1 MVEKNKGFQV
11 FAHAVMIFISACS
24 VAPFILLLSSSLT
37 DDAALSVYGSS
48 FFPPE
53 FSTEAYSYLFTSPR
67 RL

>member
-37 DDAALSVYGSS
+37 DDAALSVYG
-48 FFPPE
+48 
-53 FSTEAYSYLFTSPR
+53 Y
-67 RL
+67 